1 MTTTNGRLVKQ
12 DSRGRVLVPD
22 AQREALLDAYE
33 TSGLSGPQFCAQH
46 GVKYP
51 TFATWLQRRR
61 RDRGEQPE
69 RSSFVAA
76 DALSVILAEV
86 ELPDPPAPGAPVTSS
101 LALEVALPGG
111 TRLTIHSKE
120 HAAWAALFV
129 NSVAGGA
136 AC

>member
-22 AQREALLDAYE
+22 AQREALLDACE
-33 TSGLSGPQFCAQH
+33 SSGMSGPQFCAQH

-61 RDRGEQPE
+61 DRGEQPE

-76 DALSVILAEV
+76 DALSVILTEV
-86 ELPDPPAPGAPVTSS
+86 ELPDPPASGTPPNPSRP
-101 LALEVALPGG
+101 LEVALPGG
-111 TRLTIHSKE
+111 TRLTIHCKE
-120 HAAWAALFV
+120 HVAWAALFV
-129 NSVAGGA
+129 NAVAGGS